1 MNIIKLMQATN
12 PTLTVA
18 QQEEL
23 RQQAE
28 EDSSQYYDG
37 RVPPEFWDIE
47 DTQPE
52 CIEDEEEETTEE
64 DPAKEVQ
71 QYEYDCIRE
80 RLQREKY

>member
-1 MNIIKLMQATN
+1 MQATN
-12 PTLTVA
+12 PELSQE

-23 RQQAE
+23 RRQAE

-37 RVPPEFWDIE
+37 RVPPELWDIE

-52 CIEDEEEETTEE
+52 CIEDEEE

-80 RLQREKY
+80 RMQREKY

>member
-1 MNIIKLMQATN
+1 MQATN

-37 RVPPEFWDIE
+37 RVPPEFWEETMADR
-47 DTQPE
+47 QPE

-80 RLQREKY
+80 RMQREKY